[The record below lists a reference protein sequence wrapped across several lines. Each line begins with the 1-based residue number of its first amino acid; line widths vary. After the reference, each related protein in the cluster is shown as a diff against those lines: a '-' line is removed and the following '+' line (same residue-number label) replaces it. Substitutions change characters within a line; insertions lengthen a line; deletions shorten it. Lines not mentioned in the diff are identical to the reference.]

1 MEALRLVLSVCKLQ
15 LKKKKKDLQVATQP
29 QISLVTK
36 RAYPVQIEQV
46 LWLGKEK
53 GVTIHE
59 AHFQQKY
66 PYTFCSKKFR

>member
-1 MEALRLVLSVCKLQ
+1 LP
-15 LKKKKKDLQVATQP
+15 LKKKKKDLHVATQP

-53 GVTIHE
+53 GVKRRE

-66 PYTFCSKKFR
+66 PYTFFFSNFG